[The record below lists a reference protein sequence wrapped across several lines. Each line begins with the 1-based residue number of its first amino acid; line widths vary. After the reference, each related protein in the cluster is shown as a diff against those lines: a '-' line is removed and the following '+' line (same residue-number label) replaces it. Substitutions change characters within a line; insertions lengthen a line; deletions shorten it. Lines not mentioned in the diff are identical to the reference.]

1 MTTGDNATALAIGPQ
16 TKGDGTYGSLR
27 GGKQGQLITSH
38 LHGKFYEQCSR
49 GNVYQGRSASGGI
62 AIIVPATGGGHP
74 TLWNPLGS
82 GVNLSLISLR
92 LSYVSGTHA
101 PGAFEWAY
109 TANAGAAAATGSPI
123 ATATLVAST
132 NMLVGSGNVG
142 AGLWSPTTNTF
153 TAAPVFFAP
162 IGVGLHTGAAATAIG
177 PTRIVENYDGEFV
190 LAPGS
195 AMSLCYQTTT
205 TTALFQVGLI
215 WEEIPT

>member
-1 MTTGDNATALAIGPQ
+1 MSEADQLAIGSQ
-16 TKGDGTYGSLR
+16 TKSDGTYGFLR
-27 GGKQGQLITSH
+27 GGKGGQQIVSQ
-38 LHGKFYEQCSR
+38 LHGKYYESCSR
-49 GNVYQGRSASGGI
+49 GNVYMGRSASGGI
-62 AIIVPATGGGHP
+62 AIILPATGGGHP

-92 LSYVSGTHA
+92 LSYVSGNHA

-132 NMLVGSGNVG
+132 SMLIGSGNVG

-162 IGVGLHTGAAATAIG
+162 IGVGLHTGVAASAIN
-177 PTRIVENYDGEFV
+177 PTRIVENYDGEMV

-195 AMSLCYQTTT
+195 ALSLCYQTTT
-205 TTALFQVGLI
+205 TTALWQVAVV